1 MDVLEHIRLVMLRAS
16 RAEPLSEDE
25 RDAFVLFSAQLKRQ
39 LDAIEERALVSDDRV
54 VLDAVR
60 TLRHLLEAMPGIS
73 V

>member
-1 MDVLEHIRLVMLRAS
+1 MDVLEHIRAVMLRAS
-16 RAEPLSEDE
+16 RVEPLSEDE

-39 LDAIEERALVSDDRV
+39 LDAIEERALVSDDRA
-54 VLDAVR
+54 VLDAVQ

>member
-1 MDVLEHIRLVMLRAS
+1 MDVLEHIRAVMLRAS
-16 RAEPLSEDE
+16 RVEPLSEDE

-39 LDAIEERALVSDDRV
+39 LDAIEERVLVSDDRA